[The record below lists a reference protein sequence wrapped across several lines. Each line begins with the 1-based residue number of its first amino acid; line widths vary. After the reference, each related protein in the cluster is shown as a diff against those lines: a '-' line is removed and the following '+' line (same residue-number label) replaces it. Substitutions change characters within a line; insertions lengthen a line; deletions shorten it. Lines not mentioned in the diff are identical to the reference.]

1 MTAKTLKQTRLV
13 RFDANRYDTLQLAN
27 YQKEYTPIGVSSI
40 QKISES
46 GLDANNKSLAISL
59 QDDLLE
65 LIALTGSVDP
75 ATKEVN
81 SEDIL
86 LVKSKNGVFIAAY
99 GPAIFRLGDQPIIKI
114 GANIAPITY
123 DPASLVL
130 TCGDLSGRLTF
141 VPALD
146 NGIVKYV
153 NIIANLK
160 ASDNSVTFAVK
171 IMTRDPEIVDGSPVV
186 IDQPYVEG
194 AIEQKDLHECLR
206 PVPQGSGSSA
216 RKLAELEAGS
226 YYQIT
231 ACKTVNGVIN
241 GNPST
246 SFKLKFK
253 ETGDD
258 EFWLNANHGSPHSLI
273 KAGYNPVGKF
283 LCIISIRQAPRGMSV
298 QCAICDGPNQTNNAP
313 ML

>member
-1 MTAKTLKQTRLV
+1 MTAKTPKQTRLV
-13 RFDANRYDTLQLAN
+13 HFDANRYVTLQLAN
-27 YQKEYTPIGVSSI
+27 YQKEYTPIGASSI
-40 QKISES
+40 QKISDS
-46 GLDANNKSLAISL
+46 GLDDNNKRLALSL

-65 LIALTGSVDP
+65 LIALTGAVDP

-81 SEDIL
+81 AEDIL
-86 LVKSKNGVFIAAY
+86 LVKSKGGVFIAAY
-99 GPAIFRLGDQPIIKI
+99 GPAIFRLGEQPIIKI

-130 TCGDLSGRLTF
+130 TCGELSGRLTF

-171 IMTRDPEIVDGSPVV
+171 VMTRDPEIVDGSPVV

-194 AIEQKDLHECLR
+194 AIEQRELHECLR
-206 PVPQGSGSSA
+206 PVPQGSGNSA
-216 RKLAELEAGS
+216 RKLAELEAGN

-231 ACKTVNGVIN
+231 SCKTVKGVIN
-241 GNPST
+241 GNETT

-258 EFWLNANHGSPHSLI
+258 EFWLNANHGCPHGLI
-273 KAGYNPVGKF
+273 KGGYNPVGKY
-283 LCIISIRQAPRGMSV
+283 LCILSIRQASRGMSV
-298 QCAICDGPNQTNNAP
+298 QCAICDGPNQTSNAP